1 MPTSFREVSIEGCR
15 KTLDSKSMLTFC
27 DRFFLT
33 RQKYQRLMAVKIR
46 MQRGGATHNP
56 HYRVVVTDVRSP
68 RDGRFVEK
76 VGVYDPKNKD
86 QRKQFS
92 LNLDRVDYW
101 LSVGAQPSDTVR
113 SLIKRARR
121 QPTEEVASTEAPSQA
136 EVAAEEVAPVE
147 EVVAEESTAVEAAPE
162 ASAEAATEDE
172 AVVAEESLSSEEA
185 PAEEGDSPEKES

>member
-1 MPTSFREVSIEGCR
+1 
-15 KTLDSKSMLTFC
+15 
-27 DRFFLT
+27 
-33 RQKYQRLMAVKIR
+33 MAVKIR

-121 QPTEEVASTEAPSQA
+121 QPTEEVASAEAPSPA
-136 EVAAEEVAPVE
+136 EVAVEEAAPVE

-162 ASAEAATEDE
+162 TNVEAADEASVEAATEE
-172 AVVAEESLSSEEA
+172 ESVVAEESASSEEA
-185 PAEEGDSPEKES
+185 PAEEGDSTEKES